1 LLFHGAVAV
10 SPREFLVMRGGV
22 DLSYVNYAQRRA
34 IKFVKKTSRGD
45 MNIIRRDLL
54 YLAAIAAQISDACNR
69 LLTLTRASALMHECA
84 GQARSTK

>member
-1 LLFHGAVAV
+1 
-10 SPREFLVMRGGV
+10 
-22 DLSYVNYAQRRA
+22 
-34 IKFVKKTSRGD
+34 

-54 YLAAIAAQISDACNR
+54 YLAAIAAQISDACNK